1 MKRTASY
8 LLIFSTIIFGLG
20 SMLVLALFLFLG
32 SFTIMHLDLT
42 TGQALLLDACLSVF
56 FFCQHS
62 IMIRRS
68 VRERFARLIPDE
80 YYSAF
85 YALASGI
92 TLTMVLIL
100 WQKIPGPLISFDGIS
115 YWLLR
120 VLFFVCMAGFHWV
133 AKSLGSF
140 DALGIRQVRRRLR
153 NRETRDMPLTVKGA
167 YRWVRHPLY
176 SISLVMIWSSPVVTG
191 DRLLFN
197 ALWTTWIVIAT
208 MLEERD
214 LVYKFGDQYRAYQ
227 KQVPMIIPY
236 RMPRH
241 SLQEA

>member
-1 MKRTASY
+1 MKRIALRVLIY
-8 LLIFSTIIFGLG
+8 LTLLFGVG
-20 SMLVLALFLFLG
+20 SMLVLALFLFMG
-32 SFTIMHLDLT
+32 SFTVVHLDIT
-42 TGQALLLDACLSVF
+42 TGQTLILDAFLSVF

-68 VRERFARLIPDE
+68 VRERLSGFIPDE

-85 YALASGI
+85 YALSSGIALTVLLLFWQRIPDPRVSASG
-92 TLTMVLIL
+92 L
-100 WQKIPGPLISFDGIS
+100 S

-120 VLFFVCMAGFHWV
+120 VMFFVCMAGFHWV

-140 DALGIRQVRRRLR
+140 DALGIKQIKRRLR
-153 NRETRDMPLTVKGA
+153 NKETREMPLAVKGA

-176 SISLVMIWSSPVVTG
+176 SISLLMIWSCPVLTA

-197 ALWTTWIVIAT
+197 VLWSVWIVAAT
-208 MLEERD
+208 MMEERD

-227 KQVPMIIPY
+227 MHVPMIIPY
-236 RMPRH
+236 RIPRGTF
-241 SLQEA
+241 ERA